1 MAYPQ
6 VISEFKRTRVAH
18 MSLQGQ
24 AYGAETAAVGVKVH
38 LDTTPALNGVEY
50 PGYSE
55 TVRSWKK
62 EDGTS
67 PIIEWRW
74 GSGDTEFSNSGK
86 DPFHL
91 GSYEDDGGCTPALRL
106 TEQIGPGANEVWAYP
121 YVRAEYNGGVAVEG
135 KRVTFKCD

>member
-1 MAYPQ
+1 MSYPQ
-6 VISEFKRTRVAH
+6 VIDEFKRTRVAH
-18 MSLQGQ
+18 MSLKGQ
-24 AYGAETAAVGVKVH
+24 AYTADTASVGVKVH
-38 LDTTPALNGVEY
+38 LDTTPALKGSEY

-74 GSGDTEFSNSGK
+74 GCGDREFSNSGN
-86 DPFHL
+86 DPFVL

-106 TEQIGPGANEVWAYP
+106 DSQIGPGANEVWAEAFIRP
-121 YVRAEYNGGVAVEG
+121 EYNGGVGVVG
-135 KRVTFKCD
+135 KRVTFKAD

>member
-1 MAYPQ
+1 MGFEKVLDQ
-6 VISEFKRTRVAH
+6 FNRTKVAH

-24 AYGAETAAVGVKVH
+24 AYTADTVAVGVKVH

-55 TVRSWKK
+55 VVRSWKK

-67 PIIEWRW
+67 PRIEWRW
-74 GSGDTEFSNSGK
+74 GSGQKEFSNSGN

-106 TEQIGPGANEVWAYP
+106 TRQLGDGRTEVWAEP
-121 YVRAEYNGGVAVEG
+121 FIRAEYNGGLEVVG
-135 KRVTFKCD
+135 RRVTFYCD